1 MQLALYN
8 QLKARLETLS
18 ALKYVRL
25 WNNQFEREDV
35 NVSFNYPCCFIEF
48 ADINYTDDLNGRQR
62 VAMTVNLH
70 IGFESYK
77 TEDTDI
83 LQLKQDINE
92 LVHFWSTQNNT
103 KFLRRSEVQ
112 NFDHTNIQEYII
124 SYGVTGIDV
133 SIMNLPTTEV
143 YVTNLDTNISP
154 QIDNTI
160 IRTGILPES
169 VALAAENNYILTT
182 EAGYELII
190 QQ

>member
-1 MQLALYN
+1 MQLSLYN
-8 QLKARLETLS
+8 QLKAKLETIS
-18 ALKYVRL
+18 QLKYVRL

-48 ADINYTDDLNGRQR
+48 TDINYTDDLNGRQR
-62 VAMTVNLH
+62 VSMIVNLH

-83 LQLKQDINE
+83 LALKQTINSV
-92 LVHFWSTQNNT
+92 VHFWSTPNNT

-112 NFDHTNIQEYII
+112 NFDHTNVQEYII
-124 SYGVTGIDV
+124 SYGVTGLDV
-133 SIMNLPTTEV
+133 SDMNLPTTDV
-143 YVTNLDTNISP
+143 YVTNLDTYISP

-160 IRTGILPES
+160 IRTGVLPES
-169 VALAAENNYILTT
+169 VTLSTEDGFIIDT
-182 EAGYELII
+182 EAGYQLII

>member
-8 QLKARLETLS
+8 ELKARIETLPKM
-18 ALKYVRL
+18 KYVRL

-48 ADINYTDDLNGRQR
+48 SDINYIDDLNGRQR
-62 VAMTVNLH
+62 VNMTVNLH

-83 LQLKQDINE
+83 LQLKQDVNA
-92 LVHFWSTQNNT
+92 LVHFWSTENNT
-103 KFLRRSEVQ
+103 KFLRRSEMQ

-124 SYGVTGIDV
+124 SYGVTGFDV

-143 YVTNLDTNISP
+143 YVSNLDTNISP

-160 IRTGILPES
+160 IRTGVLPES
-169 VALAAENNYILTT
+169 VALQSEAGFILTNQ
-182 EAGYELII
+182 EGYELII